1 MKKYAMV
8 FDAGTGAGRCNLFDM
23 SGRLVSYAYREWE
36 YLKDLSSSNK
46 EAMLFDAEQFKKILF
61 SLCRKVITQAGIS
74 ADEIVAVSA
83 TSQREGMV
91 WLDRFGKEIYAA
103 PSVDLRGEEATDILS
118 GKEPFIKEITGLPVS
133 GMFGLARLLWYK
145 KFNEA
150 VYDRIDTVMMIS
162 DWICYLLCGSK
173 VSEPSV
179 ASSSQLFDVKNGK
192 WSSDRKSVV

>member
-1 MKKYAMV
+1 
-8 FDAGTGAGRCNLFDM
+8 M

-103 PSVDLRGEEATDILS
+103 PA
-118 GKEPFIKEITGLPVS
+118 
-133 GMFGLARLLWYK
+133 
-145 KFNEA
+145 
-150 VYDRIDTVMMIS
+150 
-162 DWICYLLCGSK
+162 
-173 VSEPSV
+173 
-179 ASSSQLFDVKNGK
+179 
-192 WSSDRKSVV
+192 

>member
-91 WLDRFGKEIYAA
+91 WLG
-103 PSVDLRGEEATDILS
+103 
-118 GKEPFIKEITGLPVS
+118 PF
-133 GMFGLARLLWYK
+133 R
-145 KFNEA
+145 
-150 VYDRIDTVMMIS
+150 
-162 DWICYLLCGSK
+162 
-173 VSEPSV
+173 
-179 ASSSQLFDVKNGK
+179 
-192 WSSDRKSVV
+192 

>member
-1 MKKYAMV
+1 MV

-103 PSVDLRGEEATDILS
+103 PSVDLRGEEAADILS

-150 VYDRIDTVMMIS
+150 V
-162 DWICYLLCGSK
+162 
-173 VSEPSV
+173 
-179 ASSSQLFDVKNGK
+179 
-192 WSSDRKSVV
+192 